1 MSCGHDNFDS
11 SDNCVCSTLLAVAEA
26 QDRVEDD
33 CISGCR
39 QAIDELNGRT
49 KIKGF
54 DTIPVLLTI
63 KGRPFFAVGAV
74 RNRNY
79 PSDRLFDVEKSFLFR
94 VSEVDGDTCCATLE
108 LLETRGSRG
117 HKNHSDDSDD
127 SSSSSSSSSSR
138 KSAFNSQVNRS
149 KTDDFEAFLDDLED
163 AKKIIRTGVCVT
175 VDLKQFSS
183 VSCLPPVNTN

>member
-1 MSCGHDNFDS
+1 MSCGHDNFNS

-39 QAIDELNGRT
+39 QAIDELHGRT

-74 RNRNY
+74 RKRNFQ
-79 PSDRLFDVEKSFLFR
+79 SDRLFDVEKSFLFR

-108 LLETRGSRG
+108 LLETRGSHG
-117 HKNHSDDSDD
+117 YKNHSSDDSDD
-127 SSSSSSSSSSR
+127 SSSSSSR
-138 KSAFNSQVNRS
+138 KTAFNSQANRS

-163 AKKIIRTGVCVT
+163 ARKIIRTGVCVT